1 MQQLLADGYNMTAV
15 QAQQIEQQLTR
26 DPENLVARAKLIAY
40 YFMNAMPH
48 LRLEHIFWFFEHHPE
63 SELALSE
70 AARINPGNGLL
81 NSQSDYDRAKA
92 LWLDQAARHPKD
104 TAVLANAAKF
114 LQDADQPAAADLIKR
129 ARQIEPSNPQWTRRL
144 AFLYMLAVQHSTP
157 PPPGISVGPNADPA
171 FVAAVR
177 KELET
182 STDALLVGA
191 VGEDLVRSPQEPVAP
206 PGALGDWLRQEA
218 KARREYA
225 ELLLHRAQSL
235 DPGNAEWLVALATSH
250 APSNAVGVPPQT
262 PPGGSVK
269 RIRVGARVQQENL
282 LHSVDPVYPPLARQ
296 ARIQGVVRFNVIIG
310 KDGHVENA
318 TLMSGHP
325 LLVPAAQEAL
335 KQWIYRPT
343 LLNGDPV
350 EVATVVDVP
359 FTLPHEMFPPD

>member
-1 MQQLLADGYNMTAV
+1 
-15 QAQQIEQQLTR
+15 
-26 DPENLVARAKLIAY
+26 
-40 YFMNAMPH
+40 
-48 LRLEHIFWFFEHHPE
+48 
-63 SELALSE
+63 
-70 AARINPGNGLL
+70 
-81 NSQSDYDRAKA
+81 
-92 LWLDQAARHPKD
+92 
-104 TAVLANAAKF
+104 
-114 LQDADQPAAADLIKR
+114 
-129 ARQIEPSNPQWTRRL
+129 
-144 AFLYMLAVQHSTP
+144 MLAVQHSTP

-191 VGEDLVRSPQEPVAP
+191 VGEDLVGSPKEPVAP

-218 KARREYA
+218 EARREYA

-235 DPGNAEWLVALATSH
+235 DPGNAEWLVALLGHPTGVH
-250 APSNAVGVPPQT
+250 ASSNAVGVPPQT

-296 ARIQGVVRFNVIIG
+296 ARIQGVVRFEVLIG
-310 KDGHVENA
+310 KDGHVKDA
-318 TLMSGHP
+318 MLIAGHP

-335 KQWIYRPT
+335 KQWTYRLT

-350 EVATVVDVP
+350 EVATIVDVP
-359 FTLPHEMFPPD
+359 FTLPHEN